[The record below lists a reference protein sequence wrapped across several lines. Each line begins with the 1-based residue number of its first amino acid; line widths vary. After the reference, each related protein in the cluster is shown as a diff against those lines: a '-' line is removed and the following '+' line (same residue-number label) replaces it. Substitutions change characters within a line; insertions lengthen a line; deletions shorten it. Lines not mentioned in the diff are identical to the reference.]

1 MKASFALL
9 LAACLSVE
17 KAFSLVCWYCDNV
30 DDNWGCWRW
39 QFCSNSDNYC
49 ATTYVGAGIGG
60 YSSQS
65 ISKGCVPIC
74 PQAGINVGLAAVS
87 VKCCSSSLCNISA
100 ASSVKMNHWV
110 FALGILASF
119 SFFLFG
125 PRL

>member
-1 MKASFALL
+1 MKASFAIL

-17 KAFSLVCWYCDNV
+17 QALGLVCWYCDGADN
-30 DDNWGCWRW
+30 NWGCWRW

-49 ATTYVGAGIGG
+49 ATTYIGAGIGG

-74 PQAGINVGLAAVS
+74 PQGGINVGLAAASVS
-87 VKCCSSSLCNISA
+87 CCSSFLCNISGA
-100 ASSVKMNHWV
+100 TSVRINHAV
-110 FALGILASF
+110 LAIGILGSLLY
-119 SFFLFG
+119 FLFG